1 MHYYFIFFQEALFSN
16 VFSLVAFLFL
26 FFCLFSTYFC
36 KRSVTYKI
44 NYFYPPQKRIL
55 LNKWFH
61 PNVKG
66 LVSVISIDKIPIF
79 TSLFFLSLRE
89 GWRDHKYSAET
100 TFKLDKNTIKMGM
113 GNFCVNLCIFLIH
126 WGGLASSPIFC
137 RHKITTKLTD
147 VTCTATRVVELN
159 ETTLL

>member
-1 MHYYFIFFQEALFSN
+1 MSAFSWLISAKG
-16 VFSLVAFLFL
+16 VSHIK
-26 FFCLFSTYFC
+26 SIT
-36 KRSVTYKI
+36 
-44 NYFYPPQKRIL
+44 YFYPPQKRIL

-79 TSLFFLSLRE
+79 TSLFLSLRE

-100 TFKLDKNTIKMGM
+100 TFQLDKNTIKMGM

-159 ETTLL
+159 ETTLPYPWTIFILDS

>member
-1 MHYYFIFFQEALFSN
+1 MDLLHRKGKSYKFSWIST
-16 VFSLVAFLFL
+16 VLV
-26 FFCLFSTYFC
+26 
-36 KRSVTYKI
+36 V
-44 NYFYPPQKRIL
+44 
-55 LNKWFH
+55 NKWFH
-61 PNVKG
+61 PIVKG

-79 TSLFFLSLRE
+79 TSFFLSLCE

-100 TFKLDKNTIKMGM
+100 TFKLDKNTIKLRM

-137 RHKITTKLTD
+137 RHKITTKVTG